1 MDKAQEIFQK
11 AVEFLQSGKL
21 IEAEAGFNYL
31 LDRNR
36 ESADLW
42 FYVGTVHLSRGN
54 SALAELCFKKNI
66 ELDPKSVSGYNNLGF
81 IYKGENWEKKA
92 EQAFLTAISLFPKGA
107 DRKELATMYNN
118 LATLYV
124 NNGTP
129 DKAIQYCNQALGI
142 DSDNKQAVWNRALAF
157 LEAGRWAE
165 GWADHE
171 AGFHYEEATLKKSPK
186 RLTKDYGCPVWDG
199 SPGKTVVVY
208 GEQGLGDEIMFASM
222 LPDLQKVCKKVIY
235 DCHPRLV
242 GIMRESFPDIDV
254 YGTRKDTEMAWP
266 ALYEIDAKVAIGSL
280 GKWFR
285 NRLEDFPKT
294 PFLTSTAFKY
304 DLSGSKPKI
313 GISWKGGYK
322 STRKDL
328 RSLTLDQLE
337 PLLRLD
343 ADFYSLQYT
352 KGADKEIQ
360 EFTERTG
367 IVIHHDQ
374 EMVDDYDRTAGFI
387 QSLDLVISVCTAVIH
402 LSGGLGVPCWILT
415 PSRPAWRY
423 GVRGPMPWY
432 GSVQLY
438 RQKGDDWDSVVN
450 KMKGDLCRRFQ
461 MNIAA

>member
-1 MDKAQEIFQK
+1 MDKATEIFGK
-11 AVEFLQSGKL
+11 SVEFLQHGKL

-36 ESADLW
+36 ESPDLW
-42 FYVGTVHLSRGN
+42 FYIGTVHLSRGN
-54 SALAELCFKKNI
+54 SAVAELCFKRNI
-66 ELDPKSVSGYNNLGF
+66 ELDPKSVHGYNNLGF
-81 IYKGENWEKKA
+81 IYKNENWEKKA
-92 EQAFLTAISLFPKGA
+92 EQMFLLAIENFPKGV
-107 DRKELATMYNN
+107 DSKELATMYNN

-129 DKAIQYCNQALGI
+129 EKAIEYCNQALKYEP
-142 DSDNKQAVWNRALAF
+142 DNRHAVWNRALAH
-157 LEAGRWAE
+157 LEAGNWAL
-165 GWADHE
+165 GWEDHE
-171 AGFHYEEATLKKSPK
+171 AGFRGDDNPLKSPK
-186 RLTKDYGCPVWDG
+186 RKEKDYGCPRWDG

-222 LPDLQKVCKKVIY
+222 LPDLEKVCKKVIY
-235 DCHPRLV
+235 DCHPRLMQ
-242 GIMRESFPDIDV
+242 IMRESFPNIDV

-285 NRLEDFPKT
+285 NKSEDFPKT
-294 PFLTSTAFKY
+294 PY
-304 DLSGSKPKI
+304 LSVPAAPIPGSRPKI

-328 RSLTLDQLE
+328 RSVTLDQLL
-337 PLLRLD
+337 PILQLD

-374 EMVDDYDRTAGFI
+374 QMIDNYDQTAGFI
-387 QSLDLVISVCTAVIH
+387 QGLDVVVSVCTSIIH
-402 LSGGLGVPCWILT
+402 LSGSLGVPCWCLT

-423 GVRGPMPWY
+423 GVKGDMPWY
-432 GSVQLY
+432 ESVRLY
-438 RQKGDDWDSVVN
+438 RQKGDDWDSVIN
-450 KMKGDLCRRFQ
+450 KIKGDLCKQFPKT
-461 MNIAA
+461 IAA